1 MHVPALCGYTFGG
14 EVTYMARQPVTY
26 DKMSKKQRKEYDRLK
41 RRGWGGVK
49 PATVTFRD
57 GRGYDRKKMKRE
69 LARERDGQAPFSLHV
84 FRAADRN
91 RAHPA
96 SSRPGALSAVL

>member
-1 MHVPALCGYTFGG
+1 MTKKTDRF
-14 EVTYMARQPVTY
+14 VTY

-41 RRGWGGVK
+41 RRAWGGVK

-69 LARERDGQAPFSLHV
+69 LARERDGQAPFSLLV

-91 RAHPA
+91 RLHPA
-96 SSRPGALSAVL
+96 SSRPGAVSAVL